1 MRWTLYVEVQ
11 PRNCANEQELEKA
24 KRKRSAYLQ
33 VTSRLHAFTNVA
45 NSSIT
50 SALAASLAPPVQ
62 DSVGARILK
71 KMGWR
76 MGQGIGPRITYE
88 QRRAQDV
95 GSSGIQ
101 AGADVEADEEA
112 KKHLF
117 PRRDTPLLAV
127 SRKDNSHGLG
137 YSPGMGLNESLGQ
150 GGSSSA
156 VKGPRLAGMS
166 TSRMHVL
173 LGNAN

>member
-1 MRWTLYVEVQ
+1 
-11 PRNCANEQELEKA
+11 
-24 KRKRSAYLQ
+24 
-33 VTSRLHAFTNVA
+33 
-45 NSSIT
+45 
-50 SALAASLAPPVQ
+50 
-62 DSVGARILK
+62 
-71 KMGWR
+71 

-95 GSSGIQ
+95 GFVGTQ
-101 AGADVEADEEA
+101 AGVDAEVDEEA

-117 PRRDTPLLAV
+117 PRRDTPLLVV

-156 VKGPRLAGMS
+156 AKGPRLAG
-166 TSRMHVL
+166 TSVPHMHVL
-173 LGNAN
+173 LDNVD